1 MKKILALLLT
11 MGLTLSLTA
20 CGGGTKDSGSDTQ
33 EPAGDSATENAGD
46 TSEDDADGEEA
57 GGEETGGGDA
67 SSELNIYMWQQYI
80 SDDLIANFEKENN
93 CKVNLSYMSD
103 NADAITKLTA
113 GGGDEYDLIMTCD
126 AYMESLVAGGYV
138 EKINFDNIPNAS
150 NINESY
156 WTAKEYCVPYL
167 MNYIYVVYDKE
178 KCPVEITCYNDLIK
192 PEMKGQIST
201 IDGARNLF
209 PIALIALGYDPNSTE
224 ESEIAEA
231 YEWLVKFNENVVAY
245 GNAEQNLTNG
255 TASVA
260 LTYDGNAS
268 WAMAEMGENNT
279 LAIADFKDDAVQL
292 GFDLFVIPVGAK
304 HTDLAE
310 KFLNYICD
318 PQVMAGNLE
327 EYPYS
332 CPNDA
337 AVEAASD
344 SYKNDP
350 ARNFSYKENVFF
362 QEDVGEA
369 LTIYNDYYQKLKV
382 GE

>member
-1 MKKILALLLT
+1 MKKMKRLLALLLAAA
-11 MGLTLSLTA
+11 MIAALAA
-20 CGGGTKDSGSDTQ
+20 CGGGSGSGS
-33 EPAGDSATENAGD
+33 EGD
-46 TSEDDADGEEA
+46 TGEASADGA
-57 GGEETGGGDA
+57 Q
-67 SSELNIYMWQQYI
+67 ELNIYMWQQYI
-80 SDDLIANFEKENN
+80 SDDLIANFEAENN

-113 GGGDEYDLIMTCD
+113 GGAQEYDLIMTCD
-126 AYMESLVAGGYV
+126 AYMKSLIEGDYIQQIDLNEV
-138 EKINFDNIPNAS
+138 PNSS
-150 NINESY
+150 NINEAY
-156 WTAKEYCVPYL
+156 WPEESKNYCVPYL
-167 MNYIYVVYDKE
+167 MNYIYVVYNE
-178 KCPVEITCYNDLIK
+178 ETCPIEITCYNDLID
-192 PEMKGQIST
+192 PALKGQIST

-224 ESEIAEA
+224 EKEIAEA
-231 YEWLVKFNENVVAY
+231 YEWLTKFNDNVVAY

-260 LTYDGNAS
+260 LTYDGNTS
-268 WAMAEMGENNT
+268 WAMEEMGDKNT
-279 LAIADFKDDAVQL
+279 LKIADFKEDPVQL
-292 GFDLFVIPVGAK
+292 GYDLYVIPKGAS
-304 HTDLAE
+304 HIDLAN

-318 PQVMAGNLE
+318 PEVMAANLE

-344 SYKNDP
+344 KYKNDP
-350 ARNFSYKENVFF
+350 ARDFSYKENIFF

-369 LTIYNDYYQKLKV
+369 LTIYDDYYQKLKV

>member
-1 MKKILALLLT
+1 MKKRLLAALLT
-11 MGLTLSLTA
+11 GAMVFSMAA
-20 CGGGTKDSGSDTQ
+20 CGSSAKETKAPADAAGETQAGETAAAAGEGST
-33 EPAGDSATENAGD
+33 
-46 TSEDDADGEEA
+46 
-57 GGEETGGGDA
+57 
-67 SSELNIYMWQQYI
+67 ELNIYMWQQYI
-80 SDDLIANFEKENN
+80 SDELIQNFEAENN

-103 NADAITKLTA
+103 NADAINKLTA

-126 AYMESLVAGGYV
+126 AYMESLIAGGYV
-138 EKINFDNIPNAS
+138 EEINLDNVPNSS
-150 NINESY
+150 NINDAY
-156 WTAKEYCVPYL
+156 WVSKGYCVPYL
-167 MNYIYVVYDKE
+167 MNYIYVVYDSE
-178 KCPVEITCYNDLIK
+178 TCPIEITSYNDLID
-192 PEMKGQIST
+192 PALKGQIST

-224 ESEIAEA
+224 EKEIAEA
-231 YEWLVKFNENVVAY
+231 YDWLVKFNENVVAY

-268 WAMAEMGENNT
+268 WAMAEKDT
-279 LAIADFKDDAVQL
+279 IKIADFKDDAVQL
-292 GFDLFVIPVGAK
+292 GIDLYVVPKGAK
-304 HTDLAE
+304 HVDLAE
-310 KFLNYICD
+310 KFLDYICT
-318 PQVMAGNLE
+318 PEVMAKNLDE
-327 EYPYS
+327 FPYS

-337 AVEAASD
+337 AVAVASD

-350 ARNFSYKENVFF
+350 ARDFSYKENVFF

>member
-1 MKKILALLLT
+1 MKKSISILLVMVLIMSIFT
-11 MGLTLSLTA
+11 G
-20 CGGGTKDSGSDTQ
+20 C
-33 EPAGDSATENAGD
+33 AG
-46 TSEDDADGEEA
+46 TSEGADGES
-57 GGEETGGGDA
+57 EETA
-67 SSELNIYMWQQYI
+67 STELNIYMWQQYI
-80 SDDLIANFEKENN
+80 SDDLIKSFEEENN
-93 CKVNLSYMSD
+93 ATVNLSYMSD

-113 GGGDEYDLIMTCD
+113 GGGEEYDLIMTCD
-126 AYMESLVAGGYV
+126 AYMESLVDGDYI

-167 MNYIYVVYDKE
+167 MNYIYIVYNQDTS
-178 KCPVEITCYNDLIK
+178 PVEITSYNDLID
-192 PEMKGQIST
+192 PALKGQIAT

-209 PIALIALGYDPNSTE
+209 PIALIALGYDPNSTN

-231 YEWLVKFNENVVAY
+231 YEWLVKYNENVVAY

-260 LTYDGNAS
+260 FTYDGNAS
-268 WAMAEMGENNT
+268 WAMSELGEDNN
-279 LAIADFKDDAVQL
+279 LVIADFEEDPVQL
-292 GFDLFVIPVGAK
+292 GFDLYVIPKGAK
-304 HTDLAE
+304 HVDLAE
-310 KFLNYICD
+310 KFLNYITD
-318 PQVMAGNLE
+318 PQVMAENLE

-344 SYKNDP
+344 TYKNDP
-350 ARNFSYKENVFF
+350 ARDFDYKENVFF
-362 QEDVGEA
+362 QKDVGEA
-369 LTIYNDYYQKLKV
+369 ITIYNDYYQKLKV